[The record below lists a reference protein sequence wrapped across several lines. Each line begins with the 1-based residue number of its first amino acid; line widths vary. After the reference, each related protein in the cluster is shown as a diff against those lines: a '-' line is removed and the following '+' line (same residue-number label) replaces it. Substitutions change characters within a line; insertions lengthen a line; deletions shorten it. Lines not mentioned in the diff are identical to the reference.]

1 MPLFFFHLRT
11 PHGLERDAFGLD
23 RPSVEAAY
31 LEACR
36 TIPDLC
42 VDLLNEGAAPL
53 ACAFLICDADGTELI
68 EVPFNEQLHDGRRP
82 GRPDPA
88 PEQLACL
95 AEVRKGR
102 RLLAEMR
109 AQIAEMRAS
118 AAEMRAAARRACPST
133 EAAGPAE
140 V

>member
-1 MPLFFFHLRT
+1 
-11 PHGLERDAFGLD
+11 
-23 RPSVEAAY
+23 VAY

-42 VDLLNEGAAPL
+42 VDRLNAGTAEL
-53 ACAFLICDADGTELI
+53 AGAFLICDADGTDPI
-68 EVPFNEQLHDGRRP
+68 EVPFNEQLNDGRRP
-82 GRPDPA
+82 GRPNPV
-88 PEQLACL
+88 PEALACL

-102 RLLAEMR
+102 RLVAEMR

-118 AAEMRAAARRACPST
+118 AAAMRATAQLAIART
-133 EAAGPAE
+133 EAAGPGG

>member
-11 PHGLERDAFGLD
+11 PRSFERDAFGLD
-23 RPSVEAAY
+23 RPSLEAAY

-42 VDLLNEGAAPL
+42 VDLLNEGTAPL

-68 EVPFNEQLHDGRRP
+68 EVPFNERLHDGRGP

-88 PEQLACL
+88 PQEFSCL

-102 RLLAEMR
+102 QLVAEMR
-109 AQIAEMRAS
+109 ARIAEMRAS
-118 AAEMRAAARRACPST
+118 AAEMRAAARQACPSI

>member
-11 PHGLERDAFGLD
+11 PRGLERDAFGLD
-23 RPSVEAAY
+23 RPSLEVAY

-42 VDLLNEGAAPL
+42 VDLLNEGTAPL

-68 EVPFNEQLHDGRRP
+68 EVPFNEQLNDGRRS
-82 GRPDPA
+82 GRPNPV

-102 RLLAEMR
+102 RLVAEMR

-118 AAEMRAAARRACPST
+118 AAEMRATAQLAYPKT
-133 EAAGPAE
+133 EATGPGE